1 MDFGTSVAVSLS
13 AVGSA
18 GGEPLSMY
26 NCSKGTT
33 EEEVSLMRD
42 KGRPHLETFF
52 YGLGLMKE

>member
-1 MDFGTSVAVSLS
+1 
-13 AVGSA
+13 
-18 GGEPLSMY
+18 MY